1 MPWKF
6 VATNFAE
13 SKLNNGCMV
22 IVVIPNEPPMSA
34 LKWWFDDVVI
44 NPKINW
50 AEDFFKWLKEIV
62 HTNEYGQIEI

>member
-1 MPWKF
+1 MKF
-6 VATNFAE
+6 
-13 SKLNNGCMV
+13 MV
-22 IVVIPNEPPMSA
+22 IPVIPNEPPMWA
-34 LKWWFDDVVI
+34 FVI